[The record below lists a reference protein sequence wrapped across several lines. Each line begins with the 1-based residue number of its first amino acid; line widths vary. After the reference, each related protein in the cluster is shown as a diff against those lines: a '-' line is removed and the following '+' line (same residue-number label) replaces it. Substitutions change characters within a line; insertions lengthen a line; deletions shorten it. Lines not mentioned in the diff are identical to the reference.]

1 MKRNAG
7 PVEQHYTV
15 VELAQ
20 LLAVDERTVWRLIRS
35 GKISRCVRLSRKC
48 TRVPAS
54 AVNAL
59 LQRGAGAVA

>member
-7 PVEQHYTV
+7 PVEQYYTV
-15 VELAQ
+15 PVLA
-20 LLAVDERTVWRLIRS
+20 LLLSVDERTVWRLIGS

-54 AVNAL
+54 AVNAF
-59 LQRGAGAVA
+59 LQRGAGDGA